1 MTKTAQNTIAVID
14 GNYLMHRSYH
24 AIKASM
30 VSPGGTPTNAVY
42 GFLNTLLYF
51 YSEYKPAR
59 TFCAFDAG
67 KSKART
73 ELLPEYKAQRK
84 PMDEALRVQFP
95 LIENLLCA
103 LNIPVLKVP
112 GWEGDDILGSLA
124 ARNEAAGGKTL
135 ILTGDKDMNQLV
147 TESTHV
153 IKPKHGAHGFDHL
166 DVQAVFDKY
175 GIWPRQFRDLLG
187 IMGDSSDNYKGVQG
201 VGEVGA
207 VKLLAQFDSLSGIY
221 DHIDEVRGATR
232 TKLETCKDQAFVCC
246 KIATIITDLDVDC
259 NLDAETF
266 PAFNTEAVR
275 GAFGEYKL
283 VKQLPKYLE
292 LCERDIEAGAGV
304 CAGGA
309 GAGAGGAKAAA
320 GACGEGAGAENAEV
334 TLEKV
339 DLLPGAIE
347 CFFNLERAQKLVND
361 ALSAGAPIGVS
372 VCEREAENLFDTSEP
387 VYVFAV
393 QGCEEGTRTS
403 AAGCGDTGS
412 RTSVACIE
420 GSAGKETLARVLTS
434 RCAVCENLHVLLRHV
449 CPANNTEKALIGG
462 SDLANVR
469 ALDLG
474 LLAYDLNSNG
484 APYTPEKLA
493 EFFAG
498 AAMPAA
504 SDVKINV
511 GADTNAS
518 DTLSDDVRRAI
529 AEAVVLLALKSPAEN
544 KLAAFEAECAA
555 QSKVAPLATSC
566 EEAPREESANSAC
579 ATAPRKNSATHNPHP
594 TSVYRH
600 IDAPLTPTLVQMER
614 TGMRIN
620 TQTLHRL
627 STQTALDIEDLR
639 TQVLSLAGEDFN
651 LDSPKQLSHILFDVL
666 GLPPKKKTATGYST
680 DATVLRQLQEEGAE
694 IAGLVLKYRELT
706 KIKNTYLDALPRLIA
721 SDDRIHTTF
730 HATTT
735 ATGRLSSSDPNLQNI
750 PVRTPLGKQI
760 RACFVPL
767 DAGHVFLG
775 ADYSQIEL
783 RVLAHLSEDVGL
795 IGAFNHGADF
805 HAATA
810 AATFGVPVADVTPE
824 QRRRAKAVNFGI
836 VYGQQAFGLAQSLDI
851 PMGEAK
857 EIIDRYFATYPR
869 VREYLDE
876 IVTRAEKLG
885 YAETMFGRRR
895 YIPELAAKNKA
906 RRAFGARTA
915 MNHPM
920 QGSAADIIKLAMV
933 GVQKRILHEGLHAKL
948 MVQVHDELDFSVPAE
963 EAPALEELVRDVMQ
977 NVVDLRVPLIVDV
990 TCGPT
995 WAQAH

>member
-73 ELLPEYKAQRK
+73 ELMPEYKAQRK

-292 LCERDIEAGAGV
+292 LCERDIEAGASVCAGGAGV

-309 GAGAGGAKAAA
+309 GAGVVGAAETAGS
-320 GACGEGAGAENAEV
+320 AEETSESV
-334 TLEKV
+334 LEKI
-339 DLLPGAIE
+339 DLLPKVIE
-347 CFFNLERAQKLVND
+347 CCASQDEAQKLVSR
-361 ALSAGAPIGVS
+361 ALSAGVSIGVS
-372 VCEREAENLFDTSEP
+372 ICEREAENLFDTSEP
-387 VYVFAV
+387 VYVFALW
-393 QGCEEGTRTS
+393 GCEEGTRTS
-403 AAGCGDTGS
+403 AAGCGDTGA

-449 CPANNTEKALIGG
+449 CPANNNEKALIGG
-462 SDLANVR
+462 AELAGVR
-469 ALDLG
+469 AFDLG

-498 AAMPAA
+498 ATMPAA
-504 SDVKINV
+504 SGAKFNVCGETDEEVPADALTDDVKK
-511 GADTNAS
+511 
-518 DTLSDDVRRAI
+518 AI
-529 AEAVVLLALKSPAEN
+529 IEAVVLLALKAPAEK
-544 KLAAFEAECAA
+544 KLKEFDVECAA
-555 QSKVAPLATSC
+555 SG
-566 EEAPREESANSAC
+566 EESAVSSA
-579 ATAPRKNSATHNPHP
+579 NPHP

-680 DATVLRQLQEEGAE
+680 DATVLKQLQEEGAE

-783 RVLAHLSEDVGL
+783 RVLAHLSGDVGL

-810 AATFGVPVADVTPE
+810 AATFGVPVGAVTPE

>member
-1 MTKTAQNTIAVID
+1 M
-14 GNYLMHRSYH
+14 
-24 AIKASM
+24 
-30 VSPGGTPTNAVY
+30 
-42 GFLNTLLYF
+42 
-51 YSEYKPAR
+51 
-59 TFCAFDAG
+59 
-67 KSKART
+67 
-73 ELLPEYKAQRK
+73 
-84 PMDEALRVQFP
+84 
-95 LIENLLCA
+95 
-103 LNIPVLKVP
+103 
-112 GWEGDDILGSLA
+112 
-124 ARNEAAGGKTL
+124 
-135 ILTGDKDMNQLV
+135 
-147 TESTHV
+147 
-153 IKPKHGAHGFDHL
+153 
-166 DVQAVFDKY
+166 
-175 GIWPRQFRDLLG
+175 
-187 IMGDSSDNYKGVQG
+187 
-201 VGEVGA
+201 
-207 VKLLAQFDSLSGIY
+207 
-221 DHIDEVRGATR
+221 
-232 TKLETCKDQAFVCC
+232 
-246 KIATIITDLDVDC
+246 
-259 NLDAETF
+259 
-266 PAFNTEAVR
+266 
-275 GAFGEYKL
+275 
-283 VKQLPKYLE
+283 
-292 LCERDIEAGAGV
+292 
-304 CAGGA
+304 
-309 GAGAGGAKAAA
+309 
-320 GACGEGAGAENAEV
+320 
-334 TLEKV
+334 
-339 DLLPGAIE
+339 
-347 CFFNLERAQKLVND
+347 
-361 ALSAGAPIGVS
+361 
-372 VCEREAENLFDTSEP
+372 CEREAENLFDTSEQM
-387 VYVFAV
+387 YVFAFRETPACCA
-393 QGCEEGTRTS
+393 QD
-403 AAGCGDTGS
+403 AALEPPAAHAKDAAKAS
-412 RTSVACIE
+412 ENENARVHVACIE

-449 CPANNTEKALIGG
+449 CPANNTVKALIGG
-462 SDLANVR
+462 SELAGVR
-469 ALDLG
+469 AFDLG

-484 APYTPEKLA
+484 APYTPEKLV
-493 EFFAG
+493 EFFANM
-498 AAMPAA
+498 AMPAA

-529 AEAVVLLALKSPAEN
+529 AEAVVLLALKTPAEK

-555 QSKVAPLATSC
+555 EAERAASSA
-566 EEAPREESANSAC
+566 EAPQTSPSKEN
-579 ATAPRKNSATHNPHP
+579 NPHP

-651 LDSPKQLSHILFDVL
+651 LDSPKQLSYILFDVL